1 MIIIKNEGINM
12 SYNMEY
18 IENLIVNDIKNA
30 FKSRLTEKLQL
41 VADVVIAN
49 TVEQVCEDLFSSL
62 VLDKSHNIY
71 KDSDIYRLVLECYD
85 SNQKVVF
92 KKTS

>member
-1 MIIIKNEGINM
+1 M

-18 IENLIVNDIKNA
+18 IENLIVNDIKND

-62 VLDKSHNIY
+62 VLDKTNDVYTASN
-71 KDSDIYRLVLECYD
+71 IYRLVLECYD
-85 SNQKVVF
+85 SNQKMVF
-92 KKTS
+92 KKTT